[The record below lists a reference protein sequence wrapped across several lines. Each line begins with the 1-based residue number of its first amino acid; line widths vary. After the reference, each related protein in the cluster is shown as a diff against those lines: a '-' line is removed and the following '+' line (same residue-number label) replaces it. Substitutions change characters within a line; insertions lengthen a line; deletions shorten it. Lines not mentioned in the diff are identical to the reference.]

1 MTRQTDAP
9 KRRLLGRHAR
19 RILGSAISK
28 PVARARGYRSIET
41 KAELKR
47 LGFTDAQ
54 CRVPAL
60 LLPIHGITG
69 EIVNYQIRPDEPRIT
84 NGKPLKYE
92 FPARSRMA
100 LDAHPLIHA
109 QLSDPAIP
117 LWITEGIV
125 KADAAIS
132 VGLCCI
138 ALLGVWNWRGANDHG
153 GKTVLAD
160 WEAIALNG

>member
-1 MTRQTDAP
+1 MQPTHLAARH
-9 KRRLLGRHAR
+9 LLPEHAR
-19 RILGSAISK
+19 RISDSAISEH
-28 PVARARGYRSIET
+28 VGHARCYRSIET

-60 LLPIHGITG
+60 LLPIYGVTG
-69 EIVNYQIRPDEPRIT
+69 QIVNYQIRPDEPRIT

-109 QLSDPAIP
+109 QLSDPSIP
-117 LWITEGIV
+117 LWLTEGIV

-138 ALLGVWNWRGANDHG
+138 ALLGVWNWRGTNEHG
-153 GKTVLAD
+153 GKAD
-160 WEAIALNG
+160 SARSCVAGKR